1 MNDDYIK
8 CLSLIKASKYR
19 KLILESLKT
28 EILTPSEISQKTG
41 IRLNHVSNVL
51 SELTELM
58 LIECLNENAKKGRL
72 YRLTEFGND
81 ILKNK

>member
-1 MNDDYIK
+1 M
-8 CLSLIKASKYR
+8 IKASKYR
-19 KLILESLKT
+19 RLVLESLKT

-51 SELTELM
+51 SELAELM

-72 YRLTEFGND
+72 YKLTEFGND